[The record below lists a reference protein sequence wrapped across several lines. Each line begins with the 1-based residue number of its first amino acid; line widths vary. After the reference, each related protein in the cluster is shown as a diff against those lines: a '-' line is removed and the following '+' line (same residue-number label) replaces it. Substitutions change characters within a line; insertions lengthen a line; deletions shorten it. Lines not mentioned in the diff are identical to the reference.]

1 MNSPK
6 IKVSGNAGGDSK
18 DIEKILKYLFY
29 RTILQN
35 TDMSLPIASDINGQP
50 DM

>member
-18 DIEKILKYLFY
+18 DIGEFLKYLFY
-29 RTILQN
+29 CTILKN
-35 TDMSLPIASDINGQP
+35 PDMSLPIASDINGQP